1 MDFLNVS
8 DGRLVSLEV
17 ALGER
22 SYPIYIGAGL
32 IEGLSQVAA
41 AALRGKQC
49 FVISDDRVSGL
60 YRQAITRDFEQADL
74 ALHWL
79 SVAPGESSKSQ
90 AAYAALCEAILAKR
104 PERGDL
110 VIALG
115 GGVVGDL
122 AGFVAATLLRGLDFI
137 QVPTT
142 LLAQVDSSVG
152 GKTGINSQQGK
163 NLIGTFYQPKL
174 VLIDTASLNSL
185 SPRARR
191 AGYAEILKYGLI
203 HDADFF
209 AFLER
214 EGEAVLNLEPEA
226 LNRAIA
232 TSCRIKAEIVA
243 ADERE
248 AGRRALLN
256 LGHTFGHALEALAG
270 YDGRLLHGEAV
281 AIGIQAAYRLS
292 RAMGLVSEPELARVV
307 AHIRA
312 LGLPLETPRF
322 LTANTSADALLNAM
336 TQDKKVSDGKLHFV
350 LPRGIGAA
358 LVTAEV
364 PAEALRSVI
373 DWLSA

>member
-1 MDFLNVS
+1 M
-8 DGRLVSLEV
+8 
-17 ALGER
+17 
-22 SYPIYIGAGL
+22 
-32 IEGLSQVAA
+32 
-41 AALRGKQC
+41 
-49 FVISDDRVSGL
+49 
-60 YRQAITRDFEQADL
+60 
-74 ALHWL
+74 
-79 SVAPGESSKSQ
+79 
-90 AAYAALCEAILAKR
+90 
-104 PERGDL
+104 
-110 VIALG
+110 
-115 GGVVGDL
+115 
-122 AGFVAATLLRGLDFI
+122 
-137 QVPTT
+137 
-142 LLAQVDSSVG
+142 
-152 GKTGINSQQGK
+152 
-163 NLIGTFYQPKL
+163 
-174 VLIDTASLNSL
+174 LIDTASLNSL

-281 AIGIQAAYRLS
+281 AIGIQAACRLS

-322 LTANTSADALLNAM
+322 LAANTSADALLNAM
-336 TQDKKVSDGKLHFV
+336 NQDKKVSDGKLHFV

-373 DWLSA
+373 DWLSP